1 MSSALG
7 RWLSALW
14 WLVSVR
20 LARWFRFASALRPV
34 RVSLRPAPPPRLR
47 LSAPAFASPYCVRPH
62 APYVDCLW
70 RSAPPAVLLA
80 LLRFSLSAGLNL
92 LCHRLPSLPLRFCS
106 AWWLG
111 FSGFPNRSGFRGVR
125 PVWLPPVNII
135 PNRYIPVKHFLHYME
150 GIFFST
156 SAKHFKAFI
165 FKGSQGLKAVIF
177 SGIEQEAESVK
188 HYPVRKCPILCD
200 FAQICPCFSF

>member
-1 MSSALG
+1 MVSSALG

-14 WLVSVR
+14 WVVSVR
-20 LARWFRFASALRPV
+20 LARWFRFASALRPA
-34 RVSLRPAPPPRLR
+34 RVSPRPAPPPRLR

-62 APYVDCLW
+62 APYFDCLR

-106 AWWLG
+106 ARWLG
-111 FSGFPNRSGFRGVR
+111 FSGFPNRSGVRGGF
-125 PVWLPPVNII
+125 PPVNII

-156 SAKHFKAFI
+156 SAKRFKAFI
-165 FKGSQGLKAVIF
+165 LKGSQGLKAVIF
-177 SGIEQEAESVK
+177 SGIEQGAEGVK
-188 HYPVRKCPILCD
+188 LYPVRKCPILCE